1 MEEGICGCSVKLIIM
16 IFVISS
22 VFRCTMNKIPET
34 KELLNKSRLPLG
46 VLIHPFRDINVRKR
60 EKEWKGDFN
69 GSESD
74 EPGTDEKWNKG
85 F

>member
-1 MEEGICGCSVKLIIM
+1 MSGCSVKLIIR
-16 IFVISS
+16 ISVISS

-46 VLIHPFRDINVRKR
+46 VLIHPFRDINVSKR
-60 EKEWKGDFN
+60 EKSGTETSMEVKVTNLERMRN
-69 GSESD
+69 G
-74 EPGTDEKWNKG
+74 TKH

>member
-1 MEEGICGCSVKLIIM
+1 MSGYSGKLIIV

-46 VLIHPFRDINVRKR
+46 VLIHPFRDINVSKR
-60 EKEWKGDFN
+60 EKSGTETSMEVKVTNLERMRIETGDF
-69 GSESD
+69 
-74 EPGTDEKWNKG
+74 
-85 F
+85 